1 MEDTLTK
8 NQLYYIRHRETIR
21 QYYREWYQKNKDKE
35 EFKNRVKENF
45 KAWREEN
52 PEHYRFMNFIYYH
65 NNVEKIR
72 ENQIEYRNK
81 KKLIKQHFDPTIVSA
96 QRNVSLSFD

>member
-35 EFKNRVKENF
+35 EFKNRVK
-45 KAWREEN
+45 
-52 PEHYRFMNFIYYH
+52 
-65 NNVEKIR
+65 KIL
-72 ENQIEYRNK
+72 
-81 KKLIKQHFDPTIVSA
+81 KLGVKRTQNIIV
-96 QRNVSLSFD
+96 L